1 MTRVLLAMVAVLA
14 CWNPAFAEVV
24 RVEVLRRE
32 SFAGGTSFGDVG
44 PYEKLVGRLHYRVDP
59 KNPANARIVDLKFA
73 PTDAQGQVHFV
84 GDFILL
90 KPVDLSKGNH
100 RLLYEV
106 NNRGGLAM
114 LARFNLAVGSN
125 DPSGPEHAGNG
136 FLMRQGYS
144 LLWSAWNW
152 DVTSGGGR
160 LQIELPVATDRGAPI
175 TGRVVSEIVVDRPSH
190 SEPLAW
196 GNSRCY
202 PVANPDA
209 GDSVLTVRDEQR
221 GARLAIP
228 RAQWRFARD
237 EGGKAVPDS
246 AALWLDGGFTPG
258 RLYELVYTARDPRV
272 VGLGLAAI
280 RDSLA
285 FFRFADADAAG
296 TPNPLAVTTADGG
309 RRPDPERAYIFGIS
323 QSGRVIQHMIWQGFH
338 VDERRRA
345 VFDAAMPHV
354 PGGGK
359 GAFNHRF
366 AQTTRHPSELEDH
379 QALADFF
386 PFVPGPQTDPTTG
399 ETGDV
404 LAVAKSLGHVPLVMY
419 TGTSTEYWTRSA
431 SLVHTN
437 VTGTRDAELDP
448 RVRLYAIA
456 GGQHQNTR
464 TSARTAYA
472 HPGNPLDHSAP
483 LRALLVALDRWA
495 SDGTPPPESAY
506 PRIDRGSLIAV
517 EHHARTFPRIPGLRH
532 PGTLLQPPR
541 LDFGPRFWSEGIADT
556 QPPVFGPAYVTRVPA
571 VDEDGNETAGIRTPD
586 IAVPLGTYTGWN
598 PRGEAMG
605 GSNHLARWAGSF
617 FAFPH
622 TEAERQAVG
631 DPRPSI
637 EARYPS
643 REVYV
648 ARVREAA
655 EALTSQRLLLQ
666 EDADAFVARAE
677 RTDWPPVAPGT
688 VRTGGRKK

>member
-1 MTRVLLAMVAVLA
+1 MKRMLLVGVAVLV
-14 CWNPAFAEVV
+14 CWSPAFAEVV

-32 SFAGGTSFGDVG
+32 SFAGGASFGTVG
-44 PYEKLVGRLHYRVDP
+44 PYEKVVGRLHYRVDP
-59 KNPANARIVDLKFA
+59 TNPANARIVDLRFA
-73 PTDAQGQVHFV
+73 PTDAQGRVSFV

-106 NNRGGLAM
+106 NNRGSLAM

-125 DPSGPEHAGNG
+125 DPSTPEHAGNG

-152 DVTSGGGR
+152 DVTAGGGR
-160 LQIELPVATDRGAPI
+160 LQIDLPVATDRGAPI
-175 TGRVVSEIVVDRPSH
+175 TGRVVSEIVVDQPSH

-202 PVANPDA
+202 PVADPEAADA
-209 GDSVLTVRDEQR
+209 VLTVRDEQR
-221 GARLAIP
+221 GARVAVP
-228 RAQWRFARD
+228 RSQWRFARTD
-237 EGGKAVPDS
+237 GGKAVPDP
-246 AALWLDGGFTPG
+246 AALWVDGGFTPG
-258 RLYELVYTARDPRV
+258 RIYELVYTARDPRI

-285 FFRFADADAAG
+285 FFRFAGADVSG
-296 TPNPLAVTTADGG
+296 TPNPLAVAGPDGTLT
-309 RRPDPERAYIFGIS
+309 PDSRHAYIFGIS

-338 VDERRRA
+338 VDERKRA

-379 QALADFF
+379 QALADIF
-386 PFVPGPQTDPTTG
+386 PFVPGLQTDPITG

-404 LAVAKSLGHVPLVMY
+404 LAVARSLGHVPLVMY
-419 TGTSTEYWTRSA
+419 TGTSTEYWARSA
-431 SLVHTN
+431 SLVHTD

-464 TSARTAYA
+464 TSTRTAYA

-495 SDGTPPPESAY
+495 SDGTPPPDSVYA
-506 PRIDRGSLIAV
+506 RIDRGTLISV
-517 EHHARTFPRIPGLRH
+517 EQHARAFPRILGSRH
-532 PGTLLQPPR
+532 PAAALQPPR
-541 LDFGPRFWSEGIADT
+541 LDFGPRFKTDGMADT

-571 VDEDGNETAGIRTPD
+571 VDADGNEIAGIRTPD

-598 PRGEAMG
+598 PRGETMG
-605 GSNHLARWAGSF
+605 GTNHLARWAGSF
-617 FAFPH
+617 FAFAQ
-622 TEAERQAVG
+622 TEVERTASG

-637 EARYPS
+637 EKRYPS

-655 EALTSQRLLLQ
+655 DALKHQRLLLP
-666 EDADAFVARAE
+666 EDADAFVTRAE
-677 RTDWPPVAPGT
+677 RTEWPPVAPGT
-688 VRTGGRKK
+688 VRRGEK